1 MAAFRSRRLESL
13 LETSVA
19 DASYQQVVNLV
30 GVEEYTDLDFK
41 REAYENTEGGRK
53 SLATD
58 VAAMANTAGGLL
70 VLGMH
75 EDDQARATGPS
86 GMAVSDG
93 EVSRMRS
100 VVASKVHS
108 TPAVD
113 IRIVENPEVPG
124 TGFFLIAVPRSPMGP
139 HAVVTDQS
147 MRFPRRNGAT
157 TIYLSEPDVAQAY
170 RERFAGLQNR
180 LDDAAAHEAYLLSR
194 LEPGPRYVVVTL
206 VPDLDGYAPVD
217 QDLVEAFQAAVVGE
231 SPQVIFKDWRW
242 TRVLVGPG
250 YLIADTSGPAAP
262 ELAGIAC
269 ALHHTGAGTY
279 ATHVSNDPAV
289 QTSDDVVDDRLTAAV
304 IGALRFLA
312 RHARDRAATGGNATL
327 RATVFPVDEPPSAGP
342 RLVQR
347 WAAPGA
353 PPNPAGAWAGSPPVA
368 TAVGDIDALADDGPA
383 LLAATHTLVTGLV
396 QHVGVPEARQVTRS
410 GEIRPSAWPTDRQR
424 LVREWAQANGAGTVE
439 A

>member
-19 DASYQQVVNLV
+19 DASYQKVMNLV

-41 REAYENTEGGRK
+41 REAYENAEGGRK

-70 VLGMH
+70 VLGMD
-75 EDDQARATGPS
+75 EDEQARATGPS

-100 VVASKVHS
+100 VVASKVHP

-157 TIYLSEPDVAQAY
+157 TIYLSEPDVAQAC
-170 RERFAGLQNR
+170 RERFAGLQSR

-217 QDLVEAFQAAVVGE
+217 QDSVEVCQATVVGE
-231 SPQVIFKDWRW
+231 SPR
-242 TRVLVGPG
+242 
-250 YLIADTSGPAAP
+250 
-262 ELAGIAC
+262 
-269 ALHHTGAGTY
+269 
-279 ATHVSNDPAV
+279 
-289 QTSDDVVDDRLTAAV
+289 
-304 IGALRFLA
+304 
-312 RHARDRAATGGNATL
+312 
-327 RATVFPVDEPPSAGP
+327 
-342 RLVQR
+342 
-347 WAAPGA
+347 
-353 PPNPAGAWAGSPPVA
+353 
-368 TAVGDIDALADDGPA
+368 
-383 LLAATHTLVTGLV
+383 
-396 QHVGVPEARQVTRS
+396 
-410 GEIRPSAWPTDRQR
+410 
-424 LVREWAQANGAGTVE
+424 
-439 A
+439 